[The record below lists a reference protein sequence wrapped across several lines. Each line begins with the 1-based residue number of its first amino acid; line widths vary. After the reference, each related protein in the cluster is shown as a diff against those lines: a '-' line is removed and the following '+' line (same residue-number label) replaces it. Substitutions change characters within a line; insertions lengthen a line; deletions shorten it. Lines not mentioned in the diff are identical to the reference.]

1 MGQIQ
6 PKKFYNRLPHIESR
20 RLASIQNDILE
31 NVIHTHTYMNM
42 KSTVEYKIRTIPIPK
57 LPITDIGKK
66 WCLSVSYNKEIPD
79 MYIPLC
85 IFNSTLAQF

>member
-31 NVIHTHTYMNM
+31 NVIRTHTYMNM

-57 LPITDIGKK
+57 LPITDIRSG
-66 WCLSVSYNKEIPD
+66 V
-79 MYIPLC
+79 
-85 IFNSTLAQF
+85 